1 VVSNDQAWGAEAQHL
16 HALGIPDDIV
26 RLPTPSLAEL
36 ATAMG
41 AEGYTITSPGDLEKV
56 GDRLKRPLSGPVVL
70 DCRVHPEIQ
79 PASFE
84 FDYAGVFAK

>member
-1 VVSNDQAWGAEAQHL
+1 
-16 HALGIPDDIV
+16 
-26 RLPTPSLAEL
+26 
-36 ATAMG
+36 MG